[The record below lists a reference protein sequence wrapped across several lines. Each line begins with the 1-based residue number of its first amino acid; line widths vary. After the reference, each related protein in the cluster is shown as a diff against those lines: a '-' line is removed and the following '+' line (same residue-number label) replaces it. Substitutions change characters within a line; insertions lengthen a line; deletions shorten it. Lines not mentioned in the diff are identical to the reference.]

1 MKIAV
6 STKNEYPFYPDIE
19 NNLELPVKDRFAI
32 VCRKINQAMTSGS
45 WSNYTE
51 DGELIIDIKSK
62 LRQHIVRIDNAPVLN
77 IDDGADTREM
87 TIDDLLGS
95 DFPELYDIATELMK
109 FAGKIQNE
117 GELEVKK
124 S

>member
-1 MKIAV
+1 MEISV
-6 STKNEYPFYPDIE
+6 STKNEYPFYPDIA

-32 VCRKINQAMTSGS
+32 ICRKINQAMTSS
-45 WSNYTE
+45 RWSNYTE
-51 DGELIIDIKSK
+51 EGELVIDVAGK
-62 LRQHIVRIDNAPVLN
+62 LREHIVRIDNAPVLN

-87 TIDDLLGS
+87 TIDDLFS
-95 DFPELYDIATELMK
+95 NEFPVLYDIATELMK
-109 FAGKIQNE
+109 FAGKIQSE